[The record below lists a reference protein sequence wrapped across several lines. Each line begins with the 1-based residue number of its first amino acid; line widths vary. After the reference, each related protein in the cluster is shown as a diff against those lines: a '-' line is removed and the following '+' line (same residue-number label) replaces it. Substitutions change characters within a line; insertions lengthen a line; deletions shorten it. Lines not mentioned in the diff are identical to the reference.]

1 MIEEFSDRTKVE
13 DEDVL
18 LSAAIEGMFLN
29 TELFGHQRGANN
41 KGYKKITYGTLV
53 LSTQNLH
60 LGNANVNL
68 RFEHGMVSPAYK
80 TYKIKSCSVKLLAGW
95 IKSENA
101 KKFFYAA
108 TTVGASVCRRNVE
121 WETLYDQFLY
131 LPSDIEQKHIANFL
145 ALISERIHKQELFIE
160 NLKKYKR
167 GVSKKLFDEI
177 HNDSSCA
184 IKQFSEVFEP
194 LQNNTFSRECLT
206 NELSDVLNIH
216 YGDILVKYGSVV
228 DIDID
233 EVPYIKPETDISKYN
248 SSSYLQNGD
257 IVFADTAEDY
267 TVGKMCEITN
277 MSGHRI
283 LSGLHTMP
291 YRPTINF
298 VPMYLGYYLN
308 SAAFRAQIL
317 PMIQGAKVSSI
328 SKSEMRKT
336 TLHIPVIESQR
347 KVVNILYT
355 LDERIKR
362 TELVLQ
368 ELQQIK
374 KGLLQNLFI

>member
-1 MIEEFSDRTKVE
+1 MSGYYLLKNGEYAYNKSYSVGYDFGSIKRLERYPMGALSTLYICFTLKKNNSDYIKTYFDSLKWYKEIYMISAEGARNHGLLNVPTDDFFDTYHYITEDTDEQFKIAKV
-13 DEDVL
+13 
-18 LSAAIEGMFLN
+18 I
-29 TELFGHQRGANN
+29 ELF
-41 KGYKKITYGTLV
+41 
-53 LSTQNLH
+53 
-60 LGNANVNL
+60 
-68 RFEHGMVSPAYK
+68 
-80 TYKIKSCSVKLLAGW
+80 
-95 IKSENA
+95 
-101 KKFFYAA
+101 
-108 TTVGASVCRRNVE
+108 
-121 WETLYDQFLY
+121 
-131 LPSDIEQKHIANFL
+131 EQKIQK
-145 ALISERIHKQELFIE
+145 EQELVE

-177 HNDSSCA
+177 HNDSSCV

-228 DIDID
+228 DINID

-277 MSGHRI
+277 VSGHRI

-336 TLHIPVIESQR
+336 TLHIPTIESQR